1 MKIKSFTIT
10 NYRSI
15 KKAYNIPLNEDM
27 TILIGKNN
35 EGKSNILRALSG
47 AFYIIKLLQNVK
59 VASELDSYIY
69 GIKRHRLGGAYN
81 VWDYDWQRDF
91 PMSKQNKS
99 NRGTTKFR
107 LVFSLT
113 TEEQVEFNRAI
124 KHKFNKTLPIEIIL
138 GKEHISIDIP
148 KRSRG
153 SSNKI
158 FKNKIN
164 SIAKYISEHIDS
176 IYIPAIRPAE
186 LSVEIIETL
195 IDRTIKQA
203 IIKDPKYAEA
213 QKMIDSII
221 EDSVRNLSLDVSNM
235 LKTFIP
241 NIQNVEI
248 ETSAYSRFSRR
259 FSPDIRINDGT
270 ITSIHEKGDGLK
282 SLIALSL
289 MQGTHSNDKSLTIA
303 VEEPESHLH
312 PESIRRIR
320 EILYDISQTNQI
332 IVSTHSPIFVNT
344 QKLSS
349 NIIVRNNKAEP
360 VENIRQIREELGI
373 AVSDNLYNAENIL
386 LVEGTSDVRAIT
398 RLLCLN
404 SQCIKG
410 LIKDG
415 VLSIKAIGGVH
426 NLGVAIMNYQN
437 LLCKNIFVYIDNDK
451 EANIAKNKVL
461 EDSLINEQYLL
472 QTTILNKEESE
483 FEDLVSRN
491 LYNDIFTEPSL
502 QNWCETFNCNKY
514 KWSENLKKY
523 YEHSGITLTKKRLI
537 QIKEEISKK
546 IEDAEENILIKENS
560 SSFDALIRCLE
571 NTIKEKY

>member
-1 MKIKSFTIT
+1 MKLKSFTIT

-47 AFYIIKLLQNVK
+47 AFYIIKLLRNVE
-59 VASELDSYIY
+59 VGLNLDSYIY
-69 GIKRHRLGGAYN
+69 GTRRHRLGGSYN

-91 PMSKQNKS
+91 PISKQYKS
-99 NRGTTKFR
+99 TRGTTKFR

-113 TEEQVEFNRAI
+113 TEEQTEFYEVI
-124 KHKFNKTLPIEIIL
+124 KHKFNKTLPIEVIL

-164 SIAKYISEHIDS
+164 SIAKYVSEHIDS

-195 IDRTIKQA
+195 IDRTIRQA
-203 IIKDPKYAEA
+203 ITKDPKFAEA

-221 EDSVRNLSLDVSNM
+221 EDSVKNLSLDVSDM

-248 ETSAYSRFSRR
+248 ETSTYSRFSRR

-289 MQGTHSNDKSLTIA
+289 MQGTHSNDKSRTIA

-312 PESIRRIR
+312 PESIRRVR
-320 EILYDISQTNQI
+320 EILYNISQTNQI
-332 IVSTHSPIFVNT
+332 IVSTHSPIFVNS

-398 RLLCLN
+398 RLLCLS
-404 SQCIKG
+404 SQRIKS

-415 VLSIKAIGGVH
+415 VLAIKAIGGVH
-426 NLGVAIMNYQN
+426 NLDVAIMNYQN
-437 LLCKNIFVYIDNDK
+437 LLCKNIFVYIDNDN
-451 EANIAKNKVL
+451 EANIAKNKVFAAN
-461 EDSLINEQYLL
+461 LINEQYLL
-472 QTTILNKEESE
+472 QTAIQNKEESE
-483 FEDLVSRN
+483 FEDLVSRD
-491 LYNDIFTEPSL
+491 LYNEIFTEPSL
-502 QNWCETFNCNKY
+502 QNWCDAFNCKKY

-523 YEHSGITLTKKRLI
+523 YENGGITLTEKRLA

-546 IEDAEENILIKENS
+546 IEDAEENILIEENS
-560 SSFDALIRCLE
+560 SSFNALIRCIE
-571 NTIKEKY
+571 NTIKE